1 MHPKI
6 NLLGFAPVLVPMPML
21 VPVPMLV
28 LVLMMIVPMLMPV
41 LVLVP
46 VPCLDKILFDD
57 FCDFLDLGQS
67 CANINDL

>member
-6 NLLGFAPVLVPMPML
+6 NLLGFAPVLVPML
-21 VPVPMLV
+21 VPVPVLVLV
-28 LVLMMIVPMLMPV
+28 LVLMLVHVPRPV

-57 FCDFLDLGQS
+57 FYVFCWIWARILPKS
-67 CANINDL
+67 TI